1 MSNKTLY
8 TDAHLIVSAIRVL
21 EHQHAAPPTLEAIS
35 EMLSMALDETNR
47 LCRKI
52 ETLGIIETVTKAGET
67 RLFVADH
74 LAIENIETGN
84 EKSDGT
90 LSAEL
95 AEFQKAKDAQK
106 KKIENIRAQQK
117 KKREALRQE
126 LDRKLKG
133 GLKDDE

>member
-1 MSNKTLY
+1 MNNRTLY
-8 TDAHLIVSAIRVL
+8 TDAHLMVSAIRVL
-21 EHQHAAPPTLEAIS
+21 EYQNTAPPTMEDIS
-35 EMLSMALDETNR
+35 QMLSMSLDETNR

-52 ETLGIIETVTKAGET
+52 EDRGIIKTVTKAGET

-74 LAIENIETGN
+74 LAIENIETN
-84 EKSDGT
+84 KEESADT
-90 LSAEL
+90 LSSEL
-95 AEFQKAKDAQK
+95 AEFRKAKDAQK
-106 KKIENIRAQQK
+106 KKVEDIRAQQK